1 MMGAHGGDCML
12 ASGHR
17 HRVLRRAEYRVF
29 DDSAVSVASLD

>member
-1 MMGAHGGDCML
+1 VMGAHGGDCML

-17 HRVLRRAEYRVF
+17 RVLRRAEYRVF